1 MNTKQKTAYIVDKN
15 WFTEHLHALKKSQS
29 KLADDIGVH
38 KSSLNLMLKGT
49 RKPTLDNVRMI
60 AEIFK
65 VSSQEVMRRFGIS
78 VTEDVRVLK
87 IKGYIGDKSR
97 VNMFD
102 RTDLDVVEA
111 PADVP
116 LHSYC
121 LQVRQPGTAHD
132 GWILFVSSERT
143 TADVLV
149 DRPAI
154 AELGDGTQI
163 SCVIRRGYKA
173 GTANLYPL
181 HSADEPLENQNTNW
195 ASPILWMR
203 PN

>member
-1 MNTKQKTAYIVDKN
+1 
-15 WFTEHLHALKKSQS
+15 
-29 KLADDIGVH
+29 
-38 KSSLNLMLKGT
+38 
-49 RKPTLDNVRMI
+49 
-60 AEIFK
+60 
-65 VSSQEVMRRFGIS
+65 
-78 VTEDVRVLK
+78 VRVLK

-154 AELGDGTQI
+154 AELAGGTQI
-163 SCVIRRGYKA
+163 SF
-173 GTANLYPL
+173 L
-181 HSADEPLENQNTNW
+181 
-195 ASPILWMR
+195 ILSG
-203 PN
+203 